1 MQLRLDHGQGSITT
15 MEVPEQERGWHM
27 RGIVLGNDYEGVAT
41 LSLLPG
47 AWHVKRES
55 KRVS

>member
-27 RGIVLGNDYEGVAT
+27 RGIVLEGADNGVAS
-41 LSLLPG
+41 LSVMPG
-47 AWHVKRES
+47 RKTIAERCLQ
-55 KRVS
+55 